1 MKVAR
6 RNTDW
11 LLPNTVDSFFDRFYT
26 DTNSGTRSAFVP
38 KTDIAE
44 TDNEFEIQLAVPGMQ
59 KEDFKV
65 DLKNGLLTISGERK
79 FDKEETGKN
88 FYSIQTEYGN
98 FSKSFQLPEDVV
110 AKKIEATYESGI
122 LNVIVPKDKSKK
134 LTSEIL
140 VK

>member
-1 MKVAR
+1 MKIAR

-11 LLPNTVDSFFDRFYT
+11 LLPNTVDSFFDRYYS
-26 DTNSGTRSAFVP
+26 DANSGRRSVFVP

-44 TDNEFEIQLAVPGMQ
+44 TENEFEIQLAVPGMK
-59 KEDFKV
+59 KENFKI
-65 DLKNGLLTISGERK
+65 DLNDGMLTISGDRK
-79 FDKEETGKN
+79 FEKEEIGKN
-88 FYSIQTEYGN
+88 FHSIQTEYGS
-98 FSKSFQLPEDVV
+98 FSKSFQLPKDVE

>member
-1 MKVAR
+1 MKIAR

-11 LLPNTVDSFFDRFYT
+11 VLPNTVESFFDRYYS
-26 DTNSGTRSAFVP
+26 DANSSFVP

-44 TDNEFEIQLAVPGMQ
+44 TDNEFQIQLAVPGMK
-59 KEDFKV
+59 KENFKI
-65 DLKNGLLTISGERK
+65 DLNDGLLTISGDRK
-79 FDKEETGKN
+79 FEKEETGKN
-88 FYSIQTEYGN
+88 FHTIQTEYGS
-98 FSKSFQLPEDVV
+98 FKKTFQLPKDVA
-110 AKKIEATYESGI
+110 AKKIEATYENGI